1 MTKQISKLVNKTW
14 TPRVLFTV
22 PRQQRVA
29 ALWANQITEARQ
41 HCEPQR
47 NGLEWNGVRS
57 SGVMAAI

>member
-1 MTKQISKLVNKTW
+1 
-14 TPRVLFTV
+14 VLFTV